1 MGLGSKTRF
10 VFCPRCGS
18 ALAPPLYFCKKCC
31 SPLFLFGDDL
41 ARQLKIVLDWERSA
55 EASIVGKDVADC
67 EVEVVDKDMA
77 TLLCRPPIFDEGDS
91 IAVVKG
97 LRAEPLGTVVEGG
110 EHILVALYKLDIVS
124 PGEKVSVVE
133 AEQLISH
140 DLQLQLLE
148 AYTNNR
154 LGPCGAEAFRVFFEK
169 GSVRVG
175 TGTVD
180 TYDYSVPGRGG
191 EKLNIQLDES
201 QREAVKRILG
211 LRDGEILLIV
221 GPPGTGKTRV
231 IAKAAL
237 ELAER
242 GYRVLIASH
251 TNRAVDNVME
261 LLPIDITLRV
271 GRPEKVHATVRPYM
285 LSYKARQRLGIELE
299 KLEEEIDRLR
309 KERKRLREWLEKLKQ
324 AELYKELKN
333 LKPLAVEQKLRH
345 INNELKRL
353 VEQRNAMLRKESE
366 SLVKEAKII
375 GATLVKCGLWPLKD
389 EEFDIVI
396 IDEASQATIT
406 LALLAMAKAGKWV
419 LVGDHYQLPPVF
431 KSLKESVQH
440 PEAIDSLSAF
450 NRLVIGVG
458 EDRALWLKTHY
469 RSNTQII
476 GFASEKVYGKRIT
489 ADPSCNSIKL
499 SLSKAPQGKYAQVL
513 NPEKPVIFI
522 HVPGSE
528 KKEGGSKYNE
538 EELRVAKEI
547 VDELIKLGTKK
558 EDIGVITPYRMQRNK
573 LKDLLG
579 AEIEIGTVDA
589 FQGREKDTVIFT
601 AVATTEKS
609 MAFVENTRR
618 LNVAFTRARKKLIVI
633 ANASTP
639 WRKLMKDYIN
649 YTKRLNAYFELKL

>member
-1 MGLGSKTRF
+1 
-10 VFCPRCGS
+10 
-18 ALAPPLYFCKKCC
+18 
-31 SPLFLFGDDL
+31 
-41 ARQLKIVLDWERSA
+41 LKIVLDWERSA
-55 EASIVGKDVADC
+55 EASIVGKDIADC

-97 LRAEPLGTVVEGG
+97 PRAEPLGTVVEGG

-133 AEQLISH
+133 AEQLISY

-169 GSVRVG
+169 GSARVG

-191 EKLNIQLDES
+191 EKLGIQLDES

-285 LSYKARQRLGIELE
+285 LSYKARQRLGKELE
-299 KLEEEIDRLR
+299 KLEKEIDRLR
-309 KERKRLREWLEKLKQ
+309 NERKRLREWLEKLKQ
-324 AELYKELKN
+324 AGVYEELKN
-333 LKPLAVEQKLRH
+333 LKQLAVEQKLRH
-345 INNELKRL
+345 INSELKSL
-353 VEQRNAMLRKESE
+353 VEQRNDMLRKESE

-406 LALLAMAKAGKWV
+406 LALLAMVKARKWV

-476 GFASEKVYGKRIT
+476 GFASEKVYGKRIV
-489 ADPSCNSIKL
+489 ADSSCNSIKL

-513 NPEKPVIFI
+513 NPEKPAVFI
-522 HVPGSE
+522 HVLGSE

-547 VDELIKLGTKK
+547 VDELIKLGVKK

-589 FQGREKDTVIFT
+589 FQGREKDVIIFT
-601 AVATTEKS
+601 AVATAEKS
-609 MAFVENTRR
+609 VAFVENTRR